1 MNKGIL
7 AAILVGALTVTFF
20 VTRKAAQAVKHFTYK
35 IGKVK
40 FDLSKS
46 AGELF
51 TTLYFNVEI
60 IITNSVNIPI
70 TIDNADIDFYI
81 DNTKIG
87 NISNF
92 LGVRI
97 QPNTSTR
104 VNTFLKVS
112 STNLS
117 NEIINAIKTKN
128 IALKFRYDG
137 IITSGAIEVKVNDTI
152 KVI

>member
-1 MNKGIL
+1 MNKGIF
-7 AAILVGALTVTFF
+7 AAILIGALTVTLL

-40 FDLSKS
+40 FDLAKS
-46 AGELF
+46 AGEAF

-81 DNTKIG
+81 DNKLIG

-92 LGVRI
+92 LGARI
-97 QPNTSTR
+97 QPNSSTR
-104 VNTFLKVS
+104 VNTILKVS
-112 STNLS
+112 SSNLS
-117 NEIINAIKTKN
+117 NEIMQAIQTKN
-128 IALKFRYDG
+128 FNLKLRYDG
-137 IITSGAIEVKVNDTI
+137 IITSGNIEVKVNDTI